1 MTDKSPWQTLNSK
14 QVYDNPWIRVE
25 EHQVINPSGGKNLY
39 GKVCFKNIAVAIAA
53 LDESDNIYLVGQ
65 HRYPLDRYSW
75 ELPMGGAPQN
85 EAPLAAAKRELKEE
99 TGLSAETWRTLLGLD
114 MSNSITDEIGMVFV
128 ARQLSLGEPE
138 FDETEDLAIKCL
150 PFDEAL
156 QMAVQGKITDALS
169 VATIFR
175 LALERGGNDKSDSGG
190 IFHR

>member
-25 EHQVINPSGGKNLY
+25 EHQVINPSGGRNLY

-75 ELPMGGAPQN
+75 ELPMGGAPRN

-99 TGLSAETWRTLLGLD
+99 TGLSAETWRTLMGLD
-114 MSNSITDEIGMVFV
+114 LSNSITDEIGMVFV
-128 ARQLSLGEPE
+128 AQQLSLGEPE

-175 LALERGGNDKSDSGG
+175 LALERSGNDKSDSGG